1 VGRFAVKE
9 EGVFWVDH
17 RLSRKFQ
24 QFFIIGLRCNF
35 EQEWN
40 FSIRTVD
47 LKQLVDANF
56 KFVEG

>member
-9 EGVFWVDH
+9 ERVFWVVH
-17 RLSRKFQ
+17 RLSREFQ

-40 FSIRTVD
+40 FSIRTAD

-56 KFVEG
+56 EFIER

>member
-9 EGVFWVDH
+9 EGVFRVDH
-17 RLSRKFQ
+17 RLSRELQ
-24 QFFIIGLRCNF
+24 QFFIIGLRRNF

-40 FSIRTVD
+40 FSIQTLD

-56 KFVEG
+56 EFVER